1 MMKLSRIVLAFLLI
15 QSFVAGI
22 STDKQIARAAS
33 NRIVTK
39 SITKSLPPKQ
49 LGKSSP
55 SVTIEAKTV
64 RWQSGKKGNGFP
76 QYRETIVRYP
86 VVSGLVDPE
95 VLKKVRSAISLKTIV
110 GQSLTELRQ
119 DDSNWLT
126 EIDYVVNYNR
136 HNIFDLTYIIS
147 GMGAYPST
155 SKKRVSIDLNTGK
168 LLQAKDLFKADSN
181 EAIAQT
187 IEQMM
192 QQEIR
197 SKIVE
202 LRKQAPD
209 LKPDLFAK
217 YHFRAK
223 DLNNFTIGKQGV
235 TFHYNFDFIHAIKVA
250 EPNGSYFITYEKLNR
265 YIRPDGA
272 IGFAFGRSK

>member
-1 MMKLSRIVLAFLLI
+1 MMKLSRLVLAFLLI

-22 STDKQIARAAS
+22 LTDRQIAGAAAT
-33 NRIVTK
+33 RIVTK
-39 SITKSLPPKQ
+39 SVTKSLPPQ
-49 LGKSSP
+49 LSKSALSI
-55 SVTIEAKTV
+55 TIEPKTV

-86 VVSGLVDPE
+86 VVSGLADPD

-126 EIDYVVNYNR
+126 ELDYIVNYNG

-147 GMGAYPST
+147 GMGAYPTT

-197 SKIVE
+197 AKIVE

-209 LKPDLFAK
+209 LKPDMFAK

-223 DLNNFTIGKQGV
+223 DLNDFTIGKRGV

-250 EPNGSYFITYEKLNR
+250 EPNGAYFITYEKLNR

-272 IGFAFGRSK
+272 IGFALDRGK